1 MAGNNKANFF
11 KGATI
16 SLVSKPPENT
26 PAPDVAPPAAA
37 EEGTG
42 SESKKDIF
50 EDIKKMNATLQV
62 VAKDVTTIKEAT
74 KELKDSVEEIKLRL
88 GEAEHRILDM
98 EDASM
103 LTEATVDKSEKRL
116 EVLWSRVEDL

>member
-1 MAGNNKANFF
+1 
-11 KGATI
+11 
-16 SLVSKPPENT
+16 
-26 PAPDVAPPAAA
+26 
-37 EEGTG
+37 
-42 SESKKDIF
+42 
-50 EDIKKMNATLQV
+50 MNATLQV

-116 EVLWSRVEDL
+116 EVLWS